1 MKKFFYILVFI
12 ILFIISIY
20 QGLMIFLGWIIMNTI
35 LELMDMITA
44 FASLI

>member
-12 ILFIISIY
+12 ILFIILIY
-20 QGLMIFLGWIIMNTI
+20 QGIMVFIGWVVMNTI
-35 LELMDMITA
+35 VELMDMITA